1 MTAETI
7 LFIGIAGIF
16 SLAVSVFMYGYKTK
30 YKGMLRWVFGVL
42 RFVTLFSVLLL
53 LINPKFK
60 TETYTVEK
68 PKLPILIDNSASV
81 VALNQKEN
89 VEALLKQLQE
99 NPDLNDRFDLSFFS
113 FGNDFR
119 GLDSL
124 SFSEKNTNISK
135 ALASIN
141 ELFKNE
147 TAPTVLI
154 SDGNQTLGADYAFS
168 SATFKNQIFPI
179 VLGDTTKHTDLAI
192 EQLNTN
198 RYAFLKNQFPI
209 ETILVYNGTGSANS
223 QFIVKQG
230 ASVVYRKPVSFSE
243 TNNTQTISFTLPA
256 TSVGLQKYTA
266 QLVALQDEK
275 NTSNNVKQFAV
286 EVIDQATNVL
296 IVSSIVHP
304 DVGALKKA
312 IASNEQRTVLI
323 KKPSEAAALLND
335 YQLVLLYQPDR
346 SFSTVYSEIEKL
358 KKNTFVI
365 TGLET
370 DWNFLN
376 NIQKNYSKEI
386 TNQTEDVSGILNV
399 NYGTFAVDDLAFEA
413 MRPLK
418 TLFGALE
425 ITVPHEVLLEQSV
438 DGFSSETPMLATM
451 ELNGVRNAIWD
462 GEGLWKWRA
471 QSFLNDNSFETF
483 DNFTGKLVQYLAS
496 NKRRSR
502 LEVSNETFYYN
513 NNPIKIS
520 AQYFDQNF
528 VFDSRASL
536 SINVTNSETKERITF
551 PLLLKNNFYE
561 VDLNSL
567 NAGSYLFTVS
577 VNDQTVARS
586 GSFTILDFNVE
597 QQFLNADVAK
607 LQYIAN
613 TSNGATYFV
622 SQVDQ
627 LMSDLTKDNRYQQI
641 QKSEQKVIPLI
652 DWKYLLAIIVLSL
665 TAEWFMRKYN
675 GLI

>member
-30 YKGMLRWVFGVL
+30 YKGTLRWLFGVL
-42 RFVTLFSVLLL
+42 RFITIFSVLLL
-53 LINPKFK
+53 IINPKFK

-68 PKLPILIDNSASV
+68 PKLPVLIDNSASI

-89 VEALLKQLQE
+89 VEVLLKQLRE
-99 NPDLNDRFDLSFFS
+99 NKDLNDRFDLSYFS
-113 FGNDFR
+113 FGRDLSA
-119 GLDSL
+119 LDSL

-135 ALASIN
+135 ALTSVN

-147 TAPTVLI
+147 TAPTILL
-154 SDGNQTLGADYAFS
+154 SDGNQTLGTDYEFS
-168 SATFKNQIFPI
+168 TATFKNQIFPI
-179 VLGDTTKHTDLAI
+179 VLGDTTKYTDLAI

-198 RYAFLKNQFPI
+198 RYAFLKNQFPV
-209 ETILVYNGTGSANS
+209 ETILVYNGTGTANS

-230 ASVVYRKPVSFSE
+230 ASVVYRKPISFSE
-243 TNNTQTISFTLPA
+243 INNTQTVTFTLPA
-256 TSVGLQKYTA
+256 SSVGLQKYTA
-266 QLVALQDEK
+266 QLVPLQDEK

-296 IVSSIVHP
+296 IVSSMMHP
-304 DVGALKKA
+304 DLGALKKS

-323 KKPSEAAALLND
+323 KEPSEAVALLND

-346 SFSTVYSEIEKL
+346 SFSAVYSEIEKL
-358 KKNTFVI
+358 KKNTFVV

-376 NIQKNYSKEI
+376 TVQNNYSKEI
-386 TNQTEDVSGILNV
+386 TNQTEDVSGLLNV

-425 ITVPHEVLLEQSV
+425 ISVPHEVLLEQSV
-438 DGFSSETPMLATM
+438 AGFSSETPMLATM

-483 DNFTGKLVQYLAS
+483 DSFIGKLVQYLAS

-502 LEVSNETFYYN
+502 LEVSTETFYYN

-536 SINVTNSETKERITF
+536 SITVTNSETDNKITF

-561 VDLNSL
+561 VDLSSL
-567 NAGSYLFTVS
+567 NAGSYKFTVS
-577 VNDQTVARS
+577 VNGEAVARS

-597 QQFLNADVAK
+597 QQFLNANVTK
-607 LQYIAN
+607 LQHIATN
-613 TSNGATYFV
+613 TDGEAYFV
-622 SQVDQ
+622 PQLQQ
-627 LMSDLTKDNRYQQI
+627 LMDDLIKDNRYQQI

-652 DWKYLLAIIVLSL
+652 DWKYLLALIILSL
-665 TAEWFMRKYN
+665 TAEWFIRKYN

>member
-30 YKGMLRWVFGVL
+30 YKGTLRWLFGVL
-42 RFVTLFSVLLL
+42 RFITIFSVLLL
-53 LINPKFK
+53 IINPKFK

-68 PKLPILIDNSASV
+68 PKLPVLIDNSASI

-89 VEALLKQLQE
+89 VEVLLKQLRE
-99 NPDLNDRFDLSFFS
+99 NKDLNDRFDLSYFS
-113 FGNDFR
+113 FGRDLSA
-119 GLDSL
+119 LDSL

-135 ALASIN
+135 ALTSVN

-147 TAPTVLI
+147 TAPTILL
-154 SDGNQTLGADYAFS
+154 SDGNQTLGTDYEFS
-168 SATFKNQIFPI
+168 TATFKNQIFPI
-179 VLGDTTKHTDLAI
+179 VLGDTTKYTDLAI

-198 RYAFLKNQFPI
+198 RYAFLKNQFPV
-209 ETILVYNGTGSANS
+209 ETILVYNGTGTANS

-230 ASVVYRKPVSFSE
+230 ASVVYRKPISFSE
-243 TNNTQTISFTLPA
+243 INNTQTVTFTLPA
-256 TSVGLQKYTA
+256 SSVGLQKYTA
-266 QLVALQDEK
+266 QLVPLQDEK

-296 IVSSIVHP
+296 IVSSMMHP
-304 DVGALKKA
+304 DLGALKKS

-323 KKPSEAAALLND
+323 KEPSEAVALLND

-346 SFSTVYSEIEKL
+346 SFSAVYSEIEKL
-358 KKNTFVI
+358 KKNTFVV

-376 NIQKNYSKEI
+376 TVQNNYSKEI
-386 TNQTEDVSGILNV
+386 TNQTEDVSGLLNV

-425 ITVPHEVLLEQSV
+425 ISVPHEVLLEQSV
-438 DGFSSETPMLATM
+438 AGFSSETPMLATM

-483 DNFTGKLVQYLAS
+483 DSFIGKLVQYLAS

-502 LEVSNETFYYN
+502 LEVSTETFYYN

-536 SINVTNSETKERITF
+536 SITVTNSETDNKITF

-561 VDLNSL
+561 VDLSSL
-567 NAGSYLFTVS
+567 NAGSYKFTVS
-577 VNDQTVARS
+577 VNGEAVARS

-597 QQFLNADVAK
+597 QQFLNANVTK
-607 LQYIAN
+607 LQHIATN
-613 TSNGATYFV
+613 TDGEAYFV
-622 SQVDQ
+622 PQLQQ
-627 LMSDLTKDNRYQQI
+627 LMDDLIKDNRYQQI

-652 DWKYLLAIIVLSL
+652 DWKYLLSLIILSL
-665 TAEWFMRKYN
+665 TAEWFIRKYN

>member
-7 LFIGIAGIF
+7 LYIGIAGIF

-30 YKGMLRWVFGVL
+30 YKGALRWLFGVL
-42 RFVTLFSVLLL
+42 RFVTIFSILLV

-81 VALNQKEN
+81 VALQQKEN
-89 VEALLKQLQE
+89 VQSLLKQLGE
-99 NPDLNDRFDLSFFS
+99 NKDLNDRFDLSFFS
-113 FGNDFR
+113 FGSEFR
-119 GLDSL
+119 ALDSL

-135 ALASIN
+135 ALASVN

-147 TAPTVLI
+147 TAPTILLT
-154 SDGNQTLGADYAFS
+154 DGNQTLGTDYEFS
-168 SATFKNQIFPI
+168 STTFKNQIFPI
-179 VLGDTTKHTDLAI
+179 VLGDTTKYTDLAI

-198 RYAFLKNQFPI
+198 RYAFLKNQFPV
-209 ETILVYNGTGSANS
+209 EAILVFNGTGIANS

-230 ASVVYRKPVSFSE
+230 ASVVYKKPISFSE
-243 TNNTQTISFTLPA
+243 TNNAQTVSFTLPA
-256 TSVGLQKYTA
+256 SSVGLQKYTA
-266 QLVALQDEK
+266 QLVPLEDEK

-286 EVIDQATNVL
+286 EVIDQETNVL
-296 IVSSIVHP
+296 IVSSIMHP
-304 DVGALKKA
+304 DLGMLKKS
-312 IASNEQRTVLI
+312 IASNEQRSVVV
-323 KKPSEAAALLND
+323 KKPSEAGAVLNE

-346 SFSTVYSEIEKL
+346 SFSKVYSEIEKL

-370 DWNFLN
+370 DWGFINR
-376 NIQKNYSKEI
+376 IQTNYYKEI
-386 TNQTEDVSGILNV
+386 TNETEEVSGILNL
-399 NYGTFAVDDLAFEA
+399 NYGTFAVEDLNFEA

-425 ITVPHEVLLEQSV
+425 ITVPHEIVLEQSV
-438 DGFSSETPMLATM
+438 AGFSSETPMLATM
-451 ELNGVRNAIWD
+451 ELNGVRHAIWD

-471 QSFLNDNSFETF
+471 QSFLNNHSFEAF
-483 DNFTGKLVQYLAS
+483 DAFTGKIVQYLAS

-520 AQYFDQNF
+520 AQYFDQNY

-536 SINVTNSETKERITF
+536 SILVTNSETNAKITF

-567 NAGSYLFTVS
+567 NAGSYQFTVS
-577 VNDQTVARS
+577 VNGEAVARS

-597 QQFLNADVAK
+597 QQFLNANVRK
-607 LQYIAN
+607 LQQIATN
-613 TSNGATYFV
+613 SKGTAYFV
-622 SQVDQ
+622 SQFEQ
-627 LMSDLTKDNRYQQI
+627 LVTNLSQDNRYQQI

-652 DWKYLLAIIVLSL
+652 DWKYLLVIILLSL
-665 TAEWFMRKYN
+665 TAEWFIRKYN